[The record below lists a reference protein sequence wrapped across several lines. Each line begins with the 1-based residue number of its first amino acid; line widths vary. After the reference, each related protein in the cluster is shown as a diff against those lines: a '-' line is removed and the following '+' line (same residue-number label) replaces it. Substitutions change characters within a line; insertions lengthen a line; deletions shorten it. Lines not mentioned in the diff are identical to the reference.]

1 MQPFIVISII
11 CGMWGISMTMRVL
24 GEILKDHGIQ
34 GKFVVLQLVLVLA
47 KLQGLAFRGIVW
59 AGWLPCKPPISP
71 TVYANCTYPYIY
83 IIIKSTCIQYLTYST
98 TNWYYYD
105 ILLFIFIRSDLKVKH
120 TLARR
125 KSVILNAFL
134 RDTSCHSGIG
144 LDGRVS
150 RGEGEV

>member
-1 MQPFIVISII
+1 MLVLQLPVVQGFVYMVLLVMWAEEESLYQVNYMYLQPLIVISII

-71 TVYANCTYPYIY
+71 TVYANRTYSVYY
-83 IIIKSTCIQYLTYST
+83 IIIPLRDNLFTISKLANLINVTL
-98 TNWYYYD
+98 
-105 ILLFIFIRSDLKVKH
+105 ILL
-120 TLARR
+120 
-125 KSVILNAFL
+125 
-134 RDTSCHSGIG
+134 
-144 LDGRVS
+144 
-150 RGEGEV
+150 